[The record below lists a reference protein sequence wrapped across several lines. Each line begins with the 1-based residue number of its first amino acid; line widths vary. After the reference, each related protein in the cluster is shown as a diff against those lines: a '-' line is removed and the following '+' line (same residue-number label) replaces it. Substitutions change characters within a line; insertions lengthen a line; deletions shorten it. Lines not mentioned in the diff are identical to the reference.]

1 MHNRLFRCQLPLMMA
16 CGLLP
21 IPVLLYCFWGS
32 GSLMPWLVVPA
43 AYLVL
48 ACACMLLPG
57 RRRLLYAISG
67 IAVLFAGGFWALG
80 NETLVLRMAVAL
92 LYTLLLLI
100 TLPMAGWERGR
111 EPPMAIPAACI
122 CAHLLAQL
130 FLFFKP
136 PANAAVS
143 ALLIVSFILFLLLFM
158 LSLNRQNL
166 ASAMPDSHTVPL
178 SIRRRSRLL
187 TWIMLG
193 FVLLISLIVLGLSCL
208 FGWVVARL
216 SQRLKNRSYLTVLI
230 SLVLLGGYF
239 VVYFNVMEQIR
250 DVVGTALV
258 LGNKIQYS
266 AYPVY
271 LFGRIGVGDGVA
283 ILVWA
288 VGVLLVLGLIWI
300 LLNKTFLAISTAT
313 PAAKRTAYRE
323 RSVRQSSVAGAL
335 RRREWYRFSSSANY
349 MLNSS
354 MGILFLVVFG
364 VYLLIDAKTLLDAA
378 NQILSVHSETIPV
391 LLCSL
396 ICAMAGTIDISAP
409 SVSLEGKTIWLVQSL
424 PATPWQILCAKL
436 ELHLLVAVL
445 PTLFCIVCAV
455 VIVPAT
461 LAQKLLMVAVTM
473 LFSLFIDVFGLSMGI
488 KMPNLSWGNEISP
501 LKQSAAVN
509 ITVLGGMGLGV
520 ALFGLYYIIGPDKL
534 DATAY
539 LSAATLILLGVDAYL
554 FLWLRRQGV
563 RRFAALN

>member
-1 MHNRLFRCQLPLMMA
+1 MLKILIKKQLQEIIQRTLNRRKGKNGKTTSGNGMLVIWAISTIYMMA
-16 CGLLP
+16 MFTGLAMMLAEP
-21 IPVLLYCFWGS
+21 LFEIQLAWFYYLFLGALAVVLGTVGSVFSTYFTLYLGKDNDLLLSMPVL
-32 GSLMPWLVVPA
+32 VRDV
-43 AYLVL
+43 
-48 ACACMLLPG
+48 
-57 RRRLLYAISG
+57 I
-67 IAVLFAGGFWALG
+67 I
-80 NETLVLRMAVAL
+80 
-92 LYTLLLLI
+92 
-100 TLPMAGWERGR
+100 
-111 EPPMAIPAACI
+111 
-122 CAHLLAQL
+122 
-130 FLFFKP
+130 
-136 PANAAVS
+136 
-143 ALLIVSFILFLLLFM
+143 
-158 LSLNRQNL
+158 
-166 ASAMPDSHTVPL
+166 
-178 SIRRRSRLL
+178 SRLL
-187 TWIMLG
+187 SVYVMGLVFSGMVCLPAVVVGWIDGGAGIAAILG
-193 FVLLISLIVLGLSCL
+193 GIIWVLLISLIVLGLSCL

-230 SLVLLGGYF
+230 SLVLLGVYF
-239 VVYFNVMEQIR
+239 VVYFNVMEQMR
-250 DVVGTALV
+250 DVVSTALA

-266 AYPVY
+266 AYPIY
-271 LFGRIGVGDGVA
+271 LFGRIGEGDGGA

-300 LLNKTFLAISTAT
+300 LLNKTFMAISTAT
-313 PAAKRTAYRE
+313 PVAKRTAYRE

-354 MGILFLVVFG
+354 MGILFLVAFG
-364 VYLLIDAKTLLDAA
+364 VYLLIDAKTVLDAA
-378 NQILSVHSETIPV
+378 NQILSVHPGTIPV

-396 ICAMAGTIDISAP
+396 ICAMGGTIDISAP

-445 PTLFCIVCAV
+445 PTLFCSVCAV

-473 LFSLFIDVFGLSMGI
+473 LFSLFIDVFGLALGI

-520 ALFGLYYIIGPDKL
+520 ALFGLYYLIGPDKL
-534 DATAY
+534 GATAY
-539 LSAATLILLGVDAYL
+539 LSATTLILLGTDAYL
-554 FLWLRRQGV
+554 FLWLRRQGA